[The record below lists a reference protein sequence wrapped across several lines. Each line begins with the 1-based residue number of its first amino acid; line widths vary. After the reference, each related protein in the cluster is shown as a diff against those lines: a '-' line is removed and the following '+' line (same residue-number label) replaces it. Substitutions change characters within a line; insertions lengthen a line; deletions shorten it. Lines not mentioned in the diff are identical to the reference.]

1 MTERELCIAL
11 NMISGV
17 GHARYRALLDFFG
30 SPENIRNASR
40 GELLRIP
47 GIGRV
52 LAERIIAFDWDS
64 ELSREMAVA
73 ERGDVRIVTLADK
86 DYPAELR
93 DLFDP
98 PLCLYIRG
106 KLPEN
111 FERSIAVVGSRRI
124 SRYGKETAEMFA
136 GEAVE
141 CGFTVYSGLAAGI
154 DTVAHR
160 TVTENKGRTVGVLGA
175 GLMHMY
181 PQENI
186 ALAREIIANGGAV
199 ISEFPLNY
207 PISRHN
213 FPRRNR
219 IVAAMSRATLVVEA
233 GLESGALITAHQAAE
248 LGRDVFAVPG
258 RLDNSQA
265 KGCHQLIKEG
275 AGLVENF
282 DDILIALHLGGRSL
296 ELGGG
301 ASGEVQAVELPP
313 DCIEIYHHL
322 QQGEADLERL
332 QELTG
337 KEPGE
342 LLAILMKLELKMLV
356 ERDSDH
362 FYRLCGMPKKRKK

>member
-1 MTERELCIAL
+1 
-11 NMISGV
+11 MISGV
-17 GHARYRALLDFFG
+17 GYARYRALLEQFG
-30 SPENIRNASR
+30 SPENIRQAER
-40 GELLRIP
+40 GELLRVS

-52 LAERIIAFDWDS
+52 LAERIIAFDWDA

-73 ERGDVRIVTLADK
+73 DRGDVRIVTLADE
-86 DYPAELR
+86 DYPAELH

-111 FERSIAVVGSRRI
+111 FERSIAIVGSRRI
-124 SRYGKETAEMFA
+124 SRYGRDAAEMFA
-136 GEAVE
+136 REAVE

-160 TVTENKGRTVGVLGA
+160 TVTENNGRTIGVLGA

-233 GLESGALITAHQAAE
+233 GVESGALITAHQAAE

-258 RLDNSQA
+258 RLDNAQA

-282 DDILIALHLGGRSL
+282 DDVLIALHIGGRSP
-296 ELGGG
+296 ELGSGV
-301 ASGEVQAVELPP
+301 SGEVQAVELPP
-313 DCIEIYHHL
+313 DCMEIYRQL
-322 QQGEADLERL
+322 QQGEADLETL
-332 QELTG
+332 QERTG
-337 KEPGE
+337 REPGE
-342 LLAILMKLELKMLV
+342 LLAVLMKLELKMLV

-362 FYRLCGMPKKRKK
+362 FYRLCGMPKKKKN